1 MSNMGY
7 APKFFSLVTGAVVT
21 DKVDRVQLQ
30 HVELCGIIYIVAKP
44 MYVNHIALIQHFFS
58 SFMHIKVKKRHLKG
72 NIN

>member
-30 HVELCGIIYIVAKP
+30 HVKLCGIIYIVAKP
-44 MYVNHIALIQHFFS
+44 MYVNYIALIQHFLVLLCTL
-58 SFMHIKVKKRHLKG
+58 KLKRGL
-72 NIN
+72 